1 MSTETNRF
9 YEFDEFRID
18 VGERLLRRD
27 GKDLLL
33 PPKVFDVLLALV
45 QNSGRIVEKEELMQ
59 MVWPDTFVEEVNL
72 ARNISDIRK
81 ALGDTRSNPRF
92 IETIAKRG
100 YRFTAKVQQPVNDAP
115 TAEPEKS
122 NVLPFAAPTNLLEAV
137 QPSDDQPL
145 SQFSGNL
152 LLAPTLNETPNAS
165 ARDSKESLQ
174 LLPPETAGQSTGPA
188 RLHPQNPGRPKW
200 QWLVAALSGVSIIS
214 IVVALYAFRQQKEA
228 FEPFRQ
234 MKISRLSA
242 TGKVKHATISPDG
255 KYLAYVLQE
264 SQGQSLWIQ
273 QVITP
278 SAVRIIEP
286 SAAQYWGLTFSPDGN
301 FVYYIL
307 FDGENADPTLHQIPA
322 LGGSPKALPIVANGP
337 VSFAPDG
344 RRIAYTVSSSSSGGS
359 ILLTANL
366 DGSDKKALAVIKD
379 PDCIAIDQIGPA
391 WSPDGKMIACSL
403 TVSDASG
410 IHSKLVGV
418 RVEDGKMLPLTAG
431 PWAFVGQVCWL
442 ANSEEL
448 IFIGVEPNS
457 SLDQVWHLSLP
468 SGEVKRITNDLNENH
483 GLSLTAEGKALLTV
497 QNQQVSSFWIL
508 PDGDSG
514 RAAKIPMDVE
524 NVSRMALTLDNKI
537 VYSTTLAGNEGLRI
551 VGLNGTDDRLLPVQ
565 SAANSGVAVSP
576 DGKYL
581 IVASNHA
588 GRLNLWRSGLDGK
601 NPLRLTDGDG
611 DGRPGFSA
619 DGKWVIYQKGFGNV
633 HSTVWQVPIDGG
645 EALQL
650 TESHSISPSLS
661 PDGSQL
667 AYFFMESSGNR
678 SSWRIGVIS
687 YQTRALLKTFDLPAT
702 FSSQALRWTPD
713 GKFLAYLK
721 ESGDVSNLWIQ
732 PLDASQPR
740 QLTNFNSDRIVDF
753 GWTRDGSQLICLRA
767 VESSYIA
774 LINDFK

>member
-1 MSTETNRF
+1 MSTEINRF

-18 VGERLLRRD
+18 VGERLLLRH
-27 GKDLLL
+27 GKDLML

-100 YRFTAKVQQPVNDAP
+100 YRFTAKVQQPVNDSP
-115 TAEPEKS
+115 LEEQEKS
-122 NVLPFAAPTNLLEAV
+122 NVLPFATPANLLEVV
-137 QPSDDQPL
+137 QPSDAQPI
-145 SQFSGNL
+145 SPISGNL
-152 LLAPTLNETPNAS
+152 LLAPSINETPNAANS
-165 ARDSKESLQ
+165 APEESLQ
-174 LLPPETAGQSTGPA
+174 LLAPETASHIPA
-188 RLHPQNPGRPKW
+188 AALPLKNSGRPTW
-200 QWLVAALSGVSIIS
+200 QWLVAALSMVSIIS
-214 IVVALYAFRQQKEA
+214 IVIAIYAFRQQQEA
-228 FEPFRQ
+228 SEPFRQ
-234 MKISRLSA
+234 MKITRLSA
-242 TGKVKHATISPDG
+242 TGKVKHATIAPDG
-255 KYLAYVLQE
+255 KYIAYVLQE

-273 QVITP
+273 QVVTP

-286 SAAQYWGLTFSPDGN
+286 TSAQYWGLTFSPDGN
-301 FVYYIL
+301 YVYYIL
-307 FDGENADPTLHQIPA
+307 FDGKNADPRLHEIPV
-322 LGGSPKALPIVANGP
+322 LGGSPKTLPIVANGP

-344 RRIAYTVSSSSSGGS
+344 KKIAYTVSSSSSGGS
-359 ILLTANL
+359 ILFTANL
-366 DGSDKKALAVIKD
+366 DGSDKKVLALVKD
-379 PDCIAIDQIGPA
+379 PDCIAIDHIGPA

-403 TVSDASG
+403 TVADASG

-418 RVEDGKMLPLTAG
+418 RLEDGKMLPLMAK
-431 PWAFVGQVCWL
+431 PWAFVGQVSWL

-457 SLDQVWHLSLP
+457 SLDQIWHLSLT

-483 GLSLTAEGKALLTV
+483 GVSLTAEGKALLTV
-497 QNQQVSSFWIL
+497 QDQQVSSFWIL

-524 NVSRMALTLDNKI
+524 SVRRMALTLDNKI

-551 VGLNGTDDRLLPVQ
+551 VGLNGTDDRQLPVQ
-565 SAANSGVAVSP
+565 SASNSGVAVSP

-581 IVASNHA
+581 IVSSNHA
-588 GRLNLWRSGLDGK
+588 GRLNLWRTGLDGK

-611 DGRPGFSA
+611 EGRPNFSA

-633 HSTVWQVPIDGG
+633 HSTAWKVPIDGG
-645 EALQL
+645 ESVQL
-650 TESHSISPSLS
+650 TQSHTLNPNLS
-661 PDGSQL
+661 PDGSML
-667 AYFFMESSGNR
+667 AYFFMDSSA
-678 SSWRIGVIS
+678 SPSTWRIGVIA
-687 YQTRALLKTFDLPAT
+687 YETKALLRTFDLPAT

-713 GKFLAYLK
+713 GKALAYLK
-721 ESGDVSNLWIQ
+721 EAGSISNIWVQ
-732 PLDASQPR
+732 ELDTDQPR

-753 GWTRDGSQLICLRA
+753 AWTRDGTQLICLRT

-774 LINDFK
+774 LINNFR